1 MTKIIPQR
9 ANVTHR
15 AEGASLLPATK
26 TSYHRFIRSPF
37 RRFSRRFAPLN
48 DIKCVA
54 RNSIKSVRKF
64 YYFLTNKLLFIP
76 YEVLCHCEA
85 PPIMGTPKD
94 TLYFWGKGVCKHN
107 TGDCRLRRLTGQKR
121 SIRRVAISRKGILVI
136 IPCKILS
143 YLRGEKAQS
152 AYYFVFIVY

>member
-1 MTKIIPQR
+1 MSHKTDATLRPFLFAFLHCVPSGR
-9 ANVTHR
+9 
-15 AEGASLLPATK
+15 LPRH
-26 TSYHRFIRSPF
+26 Y
-37 RRFSRRFAPLN
+37 APRN

-136 IPCKILS
+136 KLRNRLIILFLP
-143 YLRGEKAQS
+143 YIII
-152 AYYFVFIVY
+152 FIII

>member
-1 MTKIIPQR
+1 M
-9 ANVTHR
+9 
-15 AEGASLLPATK
+15 
-26 TSYHRFIRSPF
+26 
-37 RRFSRRFAPLN
+37 
-48 DIKCVA
+48 
-54 RNSIKSVRKF
+54 KSVRKF

-136 IPCKILS
+136 IPRKILS
-143 YLRGEKAQS
+143 YLRGEKAQT
-152 AYYFVFIVY
+152 AYYFVFIIYNYFYYYISKKNFENVCFLLYKTFFIWYYPFITLYYAKLLTR

>member
-1 MTKIIPQR
+1 MSHKTD
-9 ANVTHR
+9 
-15 AEGASLLPATK
+15 ATL
-26 TSYHRFIRSPF
+26 RPF
-37 RRFSRRFAPLN
+37 LFAFPHCVPSGRFSRRFAPLN

-136 IPCKILS
+136 KLRNRLIILF
-143 YLRGEKAQS
+143 LL
-152 AYYFVFIVY
+152 FINIFIII